1 MAQGGACA
9 QSEEKRA
16 SMHPEPAAGMKN
28 PNLRLLPRPFAS
40 REAPDSV
47 EIRNLSHQPRAV

>member
-16 SMHPEPAAGMKN
+16 SMHPEPADGMKT
-28 PNLRLLPRPFAS
+28 PILRPPPRLFAS
-40 REAPDSV
+40 REAHDPV
-47 EIRNLSHQPRAV
+47 EIRNLSHQPGAV